1 MPVKD
6 LADVPDS
13 AQPIR
18 DLMSQGKTMTEIAE
32 IYGCSYTTI
41 HKCLKE
47 DRMPKPKGHPKYTE
61 AQKKEADKQRAI
73 RREKKKEEH
82 DADPEAYNKKFQK
95 KNWSLEKAES
105 LKGGAMQSLERYCTA
120 TNEEISQ
127 LMANVVKWRELGQIA
142 PVKTDEECA
151 ERLDAYFNYIIRTG
165 EKPSM
170 EKMALALGVT
180 IRSLRY
186 WKDGQRG
193 SRARQAMINYAIQT
207 LAAMDAEL
215 VNNNKIP
222 QVTYIFRSKN
232 FFDMRDQTEVVHHTD
247 RKEIDAEELR
257 QRIMGNVIVE
267 DAQDADFVDVND

>member
-1 MPVKD
+1 MKE

-18 DLMSQGKTMTEIAE
+18 DLLNQGKNMTEIAE

-47 DRMPKPKGHPKYTE
+47 DRMPKAKGHPKYTE
-61 AQKKEADKQRAI
+61 AQKIEADKQRAI
-73 RREKKKEEH
+73 RREKKKKELAENPEE
-82 DADPEAYNKKFQK
+82 YNKKFQK

-180 IRSLRY
+180 TRAVDY
-186 WKDGQRG
+186 WRNGQKG
-193 SRARQAMINYAIQT
+193 SRARQAMINYAVQT

-232 FFDMRDQTEVVHHTD
+232 FFGMRDQTEIVHHTD

-257 QRIMGNVIVE
+257 QRIMGNVIIE